1 MEVEP
6 NTIFSGGQKSKEK
19 TVSFQFNNTNQDTT
33 EVRHSHR
40 VELNKKVISI
50 VP

>member
-19 TVSFQFNNTNQDTT
+19 TVSFQFNDTT